1 MVKGAKIPISDVM
14 VLKNFNMPK
23 NQEQGNLVKETD
35 EEIQKLL
42 DMKVLEKSEHEAGE
56 VISPIFMVKKSDG
69 SYRMILNLKQ
79 FNEAVEYQTVQ

>member
-1 MVKGAKIPISDVM
+1 MVKGAKIPISDAT
-14 VLKNFNMPK
+14 VLKNLNMPK
-23 NQEQGNLVKETD
+23 NQVQGNLVKETD

-42 DMKVLEKSEHEAGE
+42 DMKVLENTEREAGE
-56 VISPIFMVKKSDG
+56 VISPIFMVKESDG